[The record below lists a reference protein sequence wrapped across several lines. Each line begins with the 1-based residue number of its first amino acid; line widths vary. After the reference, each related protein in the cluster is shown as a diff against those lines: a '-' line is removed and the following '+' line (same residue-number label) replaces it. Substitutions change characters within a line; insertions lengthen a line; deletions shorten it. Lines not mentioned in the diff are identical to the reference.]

1 MHTRV
6 RSLRMMLLIISMMA
20 CVISPMHGQ
29 NRGQVTATADPEV
42 ICAGESSTL
51 HAEAIVSSP
60 IIDFETG
67 NFSQANFN
75 TTGSNVWVISTTNP
89 YEGTYC
95 MKSNCYHVNN
105 GESSIEATVDVPS
118 DGFMGF
124 YVKVSSE
131 NNYDKFRFYI
141 DNVEIG
147 SALSGEVPYT
157 YKEYTVTAG
166 THTYLWKYKKDV
178 YGDSGEDCVYIDNI
192 TLFSQNSLNPTLPA
206 EPTYDFNS
214 GFQNWTR
221 IDADGDGYNWKMSN
235 NYGHSGSKCVMSESY
250 SSGALFPNNYLVSPR
265 IELGGLVTFYACA
278 YSTYYSDEHFGLA
291 VSTTN
296 NTNAAAFTIIQEW
309 TMTAKGTSK
318 IDGLNDRY
326 GNWYQFT
333 VDISN
338 YAGQTGYVAIRHFD
352 CSDQWALYVDDIYF
366 YDAPSNPGGTT
377 GDVTYSWTPVD
388 KIQGNA
394 NQQNVTT
401 KPLTETTT
409 YTVTATDQNGT
420 VIGTADQTVVV
431 YQDPLLSI
439 STNTGS
445 AEICEG
451 DTIVLYVTVGGG
463 TDVKVGDIVCTDGS
477 LVKPSDWPCGK
488 TAKGI
493 VFYVDATG
501 QHGWAVDLGEITQTM
516 QWSTQN
522 QDITGLQNQ
531 TIWMNAILDLDGNA
545 NTQTIMSA
553 GDNTKYPAAWA
564 AHENGGY
571 LPSVGQL
578 NILFGEYFAVNTSLE
593 LVGGVQIT
601 NQNNAYLW
609 SSTPNANNK
618 VWIVTVDKGYFQ
630 AEMKSSNK
638 SVRAIFDF

>member
-6 RSLRMMLLIISMMA
+6 RFLRMMLLIISMMA

-29 NRGQVTATADPEV
+29 NRGQVTATAEPNM
-42 ICAGESSTL
+42 ICPGESSHL
-51 HAEAIVSSP
+51 HAEAVVET

-67 NFSQANFN
+67 DFSQLSQYSFTNDPTYPWIVVDADNGSSKCIQSSNGGHHSTVSTFSISKSFASSGMISFDANCMGEGTSTAWDKCIFQIGN
-75 TTGSNVWVISTTNP
+75 QTMFSYGATTTGWTDHS
-89 YEGTYC
+89 
-95 MKSNCYHVNN
+95 
-105 GESSIEATVDVPS
+105 
-118 DGFMGF
+118 F
-124 YVKVSSE
+124 YVE
-131 NNYDKFRFYI
+131 P
-141 DNVEIG
+141 G
-147 SALSGEVPYT
+147 
-157 YKEYTVTAG
+157 EYTFTW
-166 THTYLWKYKKDV
+166 TYTKDSSV
-178 YGDSGEDCVYIDNI
+178 NPTGDYFRVDNI
-192 TLFSQNSLNPTLPA
+192 AFREIDGLHL
-206 EPTYDFNS
+206 Y
-214 GFQNWTR
+214 GFENGMQGWTT
-221 IDADGDGYNWKMSN
+221 IDADGHGDAWSRVSYGAHEGSYCMRASYN
-235 NYGHSGSKCVMSESY
+235 YSY
-250 SSGALFPNNYLVSPR
+250 SHNDFLVSPR
-265 IELGGLVTFYACA
+265 IKFGGKLVFYARRYGTGTGYDDYFRVYLSTSGNTSA
-278 YSTYYSDEHFGLA
+278 SYFTTELTNGNVAAPSTY
-291 VSTTN
+291 T
-296 NTNAAAFTIIQEW
+296 
-309 TMTAKGTSK
+309 
-318 IDGLNDRY
+318 RY
-326 GNWYQFT
+326 EYDLSAYQ
-333 VDISN
+333 
-338 YAGQTGYVAIRHFD
+338 GEGYVAIVYTAPAN
-352 CSDQWALYVDDIYF
+352 QWYLYVDDITIIE
-366 YDAPSNPGGTT
+366 DSSSPGGGGSS
-377 GDVTYSWTPVD
+377 GDVTFQWEPGGMHGADITVTP
-388 KIQGNA
+388 
-394 NQQNVTT
+394 
-401 KPLTETTT
+401 TETTT
-409 YTVTATDQNGT
+409 YTVTAYQDNTPVGS
-420 VIGTADQTVVV
+420 AEQTIVV

-477 LVKPSDWPCGK
+477 LVKPSDWPCDK

-501 QHGWAVDLGEITQTM
+501 QHGWAVDLGEITQTIK
-516 QWSTQN
+516 WSTLN
-522 QDITGLQNQ
+522 QDISGLQNQ

-601 NQNNAYLW
+601 SQNNAYLW

>member
-6 RSLRMMLLIISMMA
+6 RFLRMMLLIISMMA

-29 NRGQVTATADPEV
+29 NRGQVTATAEPNM
-42 ICAGESSTL
+42 ICPGESSHL
-51 HAEAIVSSP
+51 HAEAVVET

-67 NFSQANFN
+67 DFSQLSQYSFTNSTTYPWTVVTADNGSSYCMKSGNGGVHSSTSTISAEVAFTTMGVVSFDAKCMGEGTSSFWDKCIFSIDNQQQMIHGADVSGWNNYCFFVSSGTHTISWSYTKDGTVNPTGDAFFVDNVSFAEIDDFPGLFVDFETGNLSQANFN
-75 TTGSNVWVISTTNP
+75 NSVSSYPWVITNSTSAS
-89 YEGTYC
+89 GSYC
-95 MKSNCYHVNN
+95 MKSNNQGVHSST
-105 GESSIEATVDVPS
+105 SSITLTYSFTTNGSISFDAKCRGETSYGFLYDKCIFYL
-118 DGFMGF
+118 DG
-124 YVKVSSE
+124 VKKFELGAEGNTWKNYSYSVSS
-131 NNYDKFRFYI
+131 
-141 DNVEIG
+141 G
-147 SALSGEVPYT
+147 SHIF
-157 YKEYTVTAG
+157 KWEYN
-166 THTYLWKYKKDV
+166 KD
-178 YGDSGEDCVYIDNI
+178 
-192 TLFSQNSLNPTLPA
+192 FSVN
-206 EPTYDFNS
+206 
-214 GFQNWTR
+214 
-221 IDADGDGYNWKMSN
+221 ADGDAFFVDNIVILDASSIP
-235 NYGHSGSKCVMSESY
+235 SGGG
-250 SSGALFPNNYLVSPR
+250 SS
-265 IELGGLVTFYACA
+265 
-278 YSTYYSDEHFGLA
+278 
-291 VSTTN
+291 
-296 NTNAAAFTIIQEW
+296 
-309 TMTAKGTSK
+309 
-318 IDGLNDRY
+318 
-326 GNWYQFT
+326 
-333 VDISN
+333 
-338 YAGQTGYVAIRHFD
+338 
-352 CSDQWALYVDDIYF
+352 
-366 YDAPSNPGGTT
+366 
-377 GDVTYSWTPVD
+377 GDVTFQWEPGGMHGADITVTP
-388 KIQGNA
+388 
-394 NQQNVTT
+394 
-401 KPLTETTT
+401 TETTT
-409 YTVTATDQNGT
+409 YTVTAYQDNTPVGS
-420 VIGTADQTVVV
+420 AEQTIVV

-477 LVKPSDWPCGK
+477 LVKPSDWPCDK

-516 QWSTQN
+516 KWSTLN
-522 QDITGLQNQ
+522 QDISGLQNQ

-601 NQNNAYLW
+601 SQNNAYLW

>member
-6 RSLRMMLLIISMMA
+6 RFLRMMLLIISMMA
-20 CVISPMHGQ
+20 CMISPMHGQ
-29 NRGQVTATADPEV
+29 NRGQVTATAEPNM
-42 ICAGESSTL
+42 ICPGESSHL
-51 HAEAIVSSP
+51 HAEAVVET

-67 NFSQANFN
+67 DFSQLSQYSFTNSTTYPWTVVTADNGSSYCMKSGNGGVNNSTSTISAEVAFTTMGVVSFDAKCMGEGTSSFWDKCIFSIDNQQQMIHGADVSGWNNYYFFVSSGTHTISWSYTKDGTVNPTGDAFFVDNVSFAEIDDFPGLFVDFETGNLSQANFN
-75 TTGSNVWVISTTNP
+75 NSVSSYPWVITNSTSAS
-89 YEGTYC
+89 GSYC
-95 MKSNCYHVNN
+95 MKSNNQGVHSSTSSITLTYSFTTNGSISFDAKCM
-105 GESSIEATVDVPS
+105 GESYSTYLWDVCT
-118 DGFMGF
+118 
-124 YVKVSSE
+124 
-131 NNYDKFRFYI
+131 FYI
-141 DNVEIG
+141 DNDKKFEYG
-147 SALSGEVPYT
+147 NHGNEWDSYNYSLTSGV
-157 YKEYTVTAG
+157 
-166 THTYLWKYKKDV
+166 HTFKWEYKKDGSTNPT
-178 YGDSGEDCVYIDNI
+178 GDAFYVDNI
-192 TLFSQNSLNPTLPA
+192 IVA
-206 EPTYDFNS
+206 E
-214 GFQNWTR
+214 
-221 IDADGDGYNWKMSN
+221 N
-235 NYGHSGSKCVMSESY
+235 N
-250 SSGALFPNNYLVSPR
+250 
-265 IELGGLVTFYACA
+265 I
-278 YSTYYSDEHFGLA
+278 
-291 VSTTN
+291 
-296 NTNAAAFTIIQEW
+296 
-309 TMTAKGTSK
+309 
-318 IDGLNDRY
+318 
-326 GNWYQFT
+326 
-333 VDISN
+333 
-338 YAGQTGYVAIRHFD
+338 
-352 CSDQWALYVDDIYF
+352 
-366 YDAPSNPGGTT
+366 NPGGGGSS
-377 GDVTYSWTPVD
+377 GDVTFQWEPGGMHGADITVTP
-388 KIQGNA
+388 
-394 NQQNVTT
+394 
-401 KPLTETTT
+401 TETTT
-409 YTVTATDQNGT
+409 YTVTAYQDNTPVGS
-420 VIGTADQTVVV
+420 AEQTIVV

-516 QWSTQN
+516 KWSTQN
-522 QDITGLQNQ
+522 QNITGLQNQ

-601 NQNNAYLW
+601 SQNNAYLW